1 MLTQSKL
8 KELLHYNPESGIFTW
23 KVSLNRKIKI
33 GSIAGT
39 KNKYWG
45 YIYIGLKQK
54 KYRAHRLAWF
64 YMTGRWPKGIDHD
77 NHIRDDNRWFNL
89 KEATQ
94 SKNTKN
100 QSLRKDNKSGFT
112 GVCWC
117 DKWKKWVAK
126 INVNGKTKYLGNSD
140 NLSEAIKI
148 RKRANIKYGFH
159 RNHGVENC
167 A

>member
-1 MLTQSKL
+1 MINQSEL
-8 KELLHYNPESGIFTW
+8 KELLHYEPDTGIFTW

-64 YMTGRWPKGIDHD
+64 YMTGEWPKGIDHD
-77 NHIRDDNRWFNL
+77 NHIRDDNRWLNL

-148 RKRANIKYGFH
+148 RKTANIKYGFH
-159 RNHGVENC
+159 RNHGVKNC